1 MTLTELKKGLLEL
14 MSTIYPNTE
23 YKYYAMDVV
32 EGFQRPCFF
41 TQLKP
46 VDTDPNNYNTRNN
59 KLTFY
64 IDYFQLEVD
73 EADMLD
79 KIDRLRNLFGL
90 SINIHNRAVKVS
102 GYEWDFVGTE
112 RNVAEIRVDLQWSD
126 QIPHYRTAPLIEHVE
141 TEIETEE

>member
-1 MTLTELKKGLLEL
+1 MTLAELKKGLLEL

-79 KIDRLRNLFGL
+79 KIDKLRNLFGL
-90 SINIHNRAVKVS
+90 SINISNRAVKVS

-126 QIPHYRTAPLIEHVE
+126 LIPHDRTAPLIEHVE